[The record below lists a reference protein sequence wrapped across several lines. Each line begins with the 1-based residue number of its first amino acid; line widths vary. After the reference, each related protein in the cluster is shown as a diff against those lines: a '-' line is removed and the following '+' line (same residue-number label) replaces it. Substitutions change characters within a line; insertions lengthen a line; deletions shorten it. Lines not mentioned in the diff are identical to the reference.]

1 MIAGLGQRRCRPYAE
16 SVTSPSRLRAAALLL
31 SAAVLAGSCGG
42 GSGITVEDAW
52 SFRPPPGQ
60 IVSAAYGIVS
70 NGTDADVTIVAAS
83 SPVAGAV
90 ELHETVIE
98 DGAATM
104 RRKDGGFTVPAGES
118 LAFEPGGPHF
128 MLLAVDPATY
138 PDEFELTV
146 ETDAGDQIVVTVEV
160 RDLDG

>member
-1 MIAGLGQRRCRPYAE
+1 MISGLGQRRYRPYAE
-16 SVTSPSRLRAAALLL
+16 LVTSPSRLRAAALLV
-31 SAAVLAGSCGG
+31 ATAVLAGSCGG

-70 NGTDADVTIVAAS
+70 NDTDADVTIVAAS

-104 RRKDGGFTVPAGES
+104 RRKDAGFTVPAGGS
-118 LAFEPGGPHF
+118 LVFEPGGPHF

-138 PDEFELTV
+138 PDEFELTL
-146 ETDAGDQIVVTVEV
+146 ETDGGEEIMAVVEV
-160 RDLDG
+160 RDLEG